1 MQKDHEIRTVVLL
14 CVFLFGLMVICYDCA
29 VTMLFLMLSFLFL
42 YFFVNMLIICYKD
55 CFDVALD
62 SESDSDDVEDMMETE
77 VAIVVKQENIS
88 IVE

>member
-1 MQKDHEIRTVVLL
+1 
-14 CVFLFGLMVICYDCA
+14 
-29 VTMLFLMLSFLFL
+29 
-42 YFFVNMLIICYKD
+42 MLIICYKD